1 MAGNSLLNISMIAKE
16 MLRVLKN
23 ELSFTAGVN
32 RQYDSQFANSGAKIG
47 SVINIRKP
55 TRFTVTDG
63 AALNI
68 QDVADQSVALTLDT
82 QKHVGFQFSSKELTL
97 NIDDFS
103 KRYVV
108 PAAAALANKIDVD
121 GLAQW
126 VNVWNSVG
134 IPGTTPATAL
144 VALQA
149 NQKLN
154 ESGCPMDGLR
164 NLVVNPAAEAAVV
177 DGLKS
182 LFNNSPKLVDQYEKG
197 YMGEAFGFKWKMD
210 QNVATRTTGES
221 HGLSPLVNTTT
232 SADGDTTIVTDT
244 WGGTVVSAIKKGDV
258 FTIGSVFA
266 VNPQS
271 RVSTGSLQ
279 QFVATADGSAD
290 GGGNLTISFQPA
302 LQSTG
307 AYQNID
313 SLPVDE
319 AAITVVERVADD
331 GTSSPQNLAYHR
343 DAFVLGMA
351 DLELPGGVD
360 MAARASDP
368 ESGISIRLVRAYDIV
383 NDRFPIRCD
392 VLYGWKT
399 LFPELACRI
408 QG

>member
-1 MAGNSLLNISMIAKE
+1 MAGNSLLNVSMIAKE

-23 ELSFTAGVN
+23 NTAFSSSIN
-32 RQYDSQFANSGAKIG
+32 RQYDDQFANSGAMIG

-63 AALNI
+63 QALNV

-97 NIDDFS
+97 NIEEFS
-103 KRYVV
+103 KRYVT
-108 PAAAALANKIDVD
+108 PAAAALGNKIDVD
-121 GLAQW
+121 GLAQY

-134 IPGTTPATAL
+134 VPGTTPATSL
-144 VALQA
+144 VFLQA
-149 NQKLN
+149 GQKLDEN
-154 ESGCPMDGLR
+154 GCPMDDQR
-164 NLVVNPAAEAAVV
+164 TVIINPAAQAATV
-177 DGLKS
+177 DALKGLFQQS
-182 LFNNSPKLVDQYEKG
+182 DAIGEQYMKG
-197 YMGEAFGFKWKMD
+197 RMGKGLGFTWKMD
-210 QNVATRTTGES
+210 QNVAVRVTGES
-221 HGLSPLVNTTT
+221 HALSPLVNTTS
-232 SADGDTTIVTDT
+232 SADGDTTIVTDV
-244 WGGTVVSAIKKGDV
+244 WGGTVVNAVKKGDV
-258 FTIGSVFA
+258 FTIGSVNA

-271 RVSTGSLQ
+271 RISTGSLQ
-279 QFVATADGSAD
+279 QFVVTADGSAD
-290 GGGNLTISFQPA
+290 SGGNLTISFQPA

-319 AAITVVERVADD
+319 AAITFVERVADD
-331 GTSSPQNLAYHR
+331 GTSTPQNIAFHK

-351 DLELPGGVD
+351 DLILPGGVD

-368 ESGISIRLVRAYDIV
+368 ESGISIRLVRAYDIS
-383 NDRFPIRCD
+383 NDRLPMRCD
-392 VLYGWKT
+392 ILYGYKT